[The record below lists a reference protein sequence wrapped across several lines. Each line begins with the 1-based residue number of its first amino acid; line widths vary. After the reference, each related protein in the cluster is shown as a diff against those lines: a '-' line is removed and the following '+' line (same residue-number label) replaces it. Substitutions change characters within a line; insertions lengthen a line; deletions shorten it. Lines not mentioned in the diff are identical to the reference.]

1 MANVETLQNV
11 FISVGVTAG
20 TSTGYTFDINDV
32 HFQPDEVQVTQ
43 VLTFLSAGT
52 TPHYLTSDLVDNN
65 VLAMFPTS
73 TTATQHT
80 SIVPFKWVKSG
91 IPTGSY
97 KLTVK
102 ELDGTDNTMTGTV
115 ALYLRFVKYKRPE
128 KNPAVVYSRTP
139 TGYTNGREE
148 AKQC

>member
-1 MANVETLQNV
+1 MANVEVLKNV
-11 FISVGVTAG
+11 FVSVAVTAG
-20 TSTGYTFDINDV
+20 TSAGYTFDITGVN
-32 HFQPDEVQVTQ
+32 FEPDEVQVTQ

-65 VLAMFPTS
+65 VLAMFSTA

-80 SIVPFKWVKSG
+80 SIVPFKWTKGG
-91 IPTGSY
+91 IPSGSY
-97 KLTVK
+97 TLNVS
-102 ELDGTDNTMTGTV
+102 ELDGTANTMTGTV